1 MPPTDPV
8 RTELWTQQDA
18 ARGYT
23 ELARRCE
30 ALFATLGRLAPQL
43 GSDAATVAVATLA
56 RRLGRHSAAWAALVP
71 ESVLLEDARASAQEA
86 PPVGDGIDAALAAVD
101 ALRVDLERFLTR
113 SSDVAD
119 ADARALARA
128 VLGDIDASWAE
139 LRPSTTGS
147 AGR

>member
-8 RTELWTQQDA
+8 VAELWTQQDA

-30 ALFATLGRLAPQL
+30 ALFVALGRLAPQL
-43 GSDAATVAVATLA
+43 EADEATVAAATLA

-71 ESVLLEDARASAQEA
+71 ESVLLEDARASAREV
-86 PPVGDGIDAALAAVD
+86 PPLADGIDAALTAVE
-101 ALRVDLERFLTR
+101 ALRADLQHFLTR

-119 ADARALARA
+119 ADARALARV
-128 VLGDIDASWAE
+128 VLGDIDASWAGM
-139 LRPSTTGS
+139 RPSLTGS
-147 AGR
+147 ASR

>member
-8 RTELWTQQDA
+8 PAELWTQQDA

-23 ELARRCE
+23 ELTRRCE
-30 ALFATLGRLAPQL
+30 ALFVALGRLAPQL
-43 GSDAATVAVATLA
+43 ESDAATVAAATLA

-86 PPVGDGIDAALAAVD
+86 APVGDSIDEALAAVD
-101 ALRVDLERFLTR
+101 ALRADLQQFRTR

-119 ADARALARA
+119 ADARALARV
-128 VLGDIDASWAE
+128 VLGDIDTSWAGM
-139 LRPSTTGS
+139 RPSPTGS